1 MGRYDKFDIW
11 LSKLKQNFRCF
22 LFYLFYCIDCIT
34 DTIGI
39 RNLQI
44 LELELEFGLYDWK
57 RFRWDK
63 RKNVCLN

>member
-11 LSKLKQNFRCF
+11 LSKLKHFRCF
-22 LFYLFYCIDCIT
+22 LFYLFYCVDCIT

-44 LELELEFGLYDWK
+44 LELELEFGLYDW
-57 RFRWDK
+57 
-63 RKNVCLN
+63 

>member
-11 LSKLKQNFRCF
+11 LSKLKHFRCF
-22 LFYLFYCIDCIT
+22 LFYLFCCVDCIT

-57 RFRWDK
+57 RFRWVK